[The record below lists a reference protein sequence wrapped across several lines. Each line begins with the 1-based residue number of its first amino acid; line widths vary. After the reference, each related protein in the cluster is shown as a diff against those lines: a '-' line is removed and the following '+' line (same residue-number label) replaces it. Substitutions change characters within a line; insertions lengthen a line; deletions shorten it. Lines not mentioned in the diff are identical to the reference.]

1 MKKIIPNCIV
11 AALFVMTLVVNATA
25 NNTDIQS
32 YGHYKKMMHMKKTD
46 GVVNLQKSIPSANAY
61 AVGATHQGLGEITVI
76 DSKVWLDYGKD
87 GLGNSTNIIPA
98 DEQAV
103 LLAVSQVKDWDLISI
118 RNGLSKKQLF
128 KVILEKAK
136 QYGLDKDAPF
146 PFLLEGSFNKLKIH
160 VINGQDPKSKGHGD
174 KTSFLKKIQE
184 ERNNQQAT
192 VVGFYSASTQG
203 IYTHPG
209 ESWHL
214 HAVIRDENIG
224 AHVDDLTTSKNVILK
239 LPHMRNKIGLAKE

>member
-1 MKKIIPNCIV
+1 MRKLYLYCIATALCIV
-11 AALFVMTLVVNATA
+11 TAAA
-25 NNTDIQS
+25 NNTDIQN

-46 GVVNLQKSIPSANAY
+46 GVVNLQKSIPSANTY
-61 AVGATHQGLGEITVI
+61 AVGATHKGLGEITII

-87 GLGNSTNIIPA
+87 GLGNSVNTIPT
-98 DEQAV
+98 DEKAV
-103 LLAVSQVKDWDLISI
+103 ILAVSQVKDWHLISI
-118 RNGLSKKQLF
+118 HNGLSKKQLF
-128 KVILEKAK
+128 KVILEKTK
-136 QYGLDKDAPF
+136 EYGLNKDAPF

-160 VINGQDPKSKGHGD
+160 VINGQNPKSKGHGS
-174 KTSFLKKIQE
+174 KISFLNKVQE

-203 IYTHPG
+203 VYTHPG

-224 AHVDDLTTSKNVILK
+224 AHVDDITTSKNVILK
-239 LPHMRNKIGLAKE
+239 LPRLSN